1 MTMALATPAA
11 PAPAA
16 TMPAPKNGTNDPVE
30 RGRYTAGGRERI
42 LWAQRVEGRVC
53 LTDAPP
59 AGQRGRCYIVE
70 DDLTVMDE
78 LDAIVADYLAQA
90 AKHNGIPAHVLW
102 RTS

>member
-1 MTMALATPAA
+1 MIAMSVATP
-11 PAPAA
+11 PAPTPTA
-16 TMPAPKNGTNDPVE
+16 PAPKNRTNEPVE
-30 RGRYTAGGRERI
+30 RGRYSVDGRERV

-59 AGQRGRCYIVE
+59 AGQRGRCHIVE

-90 AKHNGIPAHVLW
+90 EKHNGIPALALW
-102 RTS
+102 LAS